1 MGSQLFGPLDR
12 NSAIRVGYIDPNS
25 GLVEG
30 LSIAE
35 ANEHARLDP
44 GTTFIFKSGDNVLKY
59 FNING
64 VNALTA
70 EDLLRNEPNCPG
82 INQKEKVGPP
92 TISIKGGGGVGAVG
106 NPIIG
111 EDGSILAVDVIR
123 TGHGYVFP
131 PIVTTHDDSHAG
143 NGAVLRAVLGS
154 NVGETFQY
162 YDRPEDF
169 EEPLTII
176 PDRIPAGTLWG
187 PNGED
192 LGEWNP
198 GSVLPTSNVDDP
210 ILNEV
215 QDFEKIVRAL
225 EGGFFNTRKN
235 KPSRITSNDPKVS
248 GSVYHVDYG
257 AAWGD
262 FMNRYAISPKPPS
275 NVRGS
280 DFAGILFTYEWNLD
294 FPTTGDYT
302 IRGARDN
309 KGKLYIDN
317 QFISD
322 LDGFKGSINTIKR
335 FYEAGTHTV
344 RVDLLNVPQYE
355 KVKVKPVAASGDY
368 TIVYRG
374 LNSANVDAGKN
385 EKRYPIAVAK
395 PGSLGRGLRAAIKS
409 VSKKSIKFTDST
421 SQNDTDAEFKI
432 LSTSPG
438 VTAKFSGDGSE
449 LIVKG
454 KGDVTLRL
462 EWNDDPNS
470 NGEAVG
476 DIKVAGERW
485 KQTAHKNKKGDVT
498 KTINVGSKD
507 TKEVLRG
514 LIVSNDRRRVKMKD
528 GHGDDINSTFF
539 IESSTN
545 NAKFS
550 SDGRKLEY
558 DGAGEITLTLK
569 WDDNPRTAGVAV
581 DKIEIGDKVWDQKG
595 GKGSV
600 TRKITVKPTGSST
613 GSSTGGQQSNL
624 VVFDTVEYQNKADRK
639 LWRTNVYGRGG
650 FINEFGVCPFNTR
663 KSLPDNPY
671 AGTHVIRWE
680 HVKFPKDGNYIIE
693 IEVDDDAKVFIGNR
707 SGDGAMAIGNGLR
720 SIESGGDEVILEKT
734 GFKPNSNRGTGK
746 STYTRFFKA
755 GKYRIRTELTQKEGG
770 RFNFNPDSNGNI
782 KSDVKARFVKEGNG
796 YALKVTG
803 NGSAE
808 IDFKLKTDDNPRTS
822 GSSLTDIKIGS
833 LTISRTRDG
842 GIKERETITK
852 SGFFEAGRTY
862 PVKVRGSSPTTGS
875 RLVGNDRIEFDD
887 NIGNGFDLNA
897 FVSIGKIKNI
907 TNTSGKGSNPMSFAM
922 RITSDF
928 EDERTIVSPRSWN
941 QNPMGVALTIDAPPP
956 AVPQE
961 PPPIQ
966 EGRCPPNPIWTTRSS
981 GSEDQWYPVTYP
993 RAWSDF
999 MDRYA
1004 ISPIKPLAQPNTDGG
1019 GIVYSN
1025 TWKINV
1031 EFAGFYGLKGTVDNG
1046 GRILVDGREII
1057 RGGYFKGAVFS
1068 EARNVGKLHGFR
1080 TNNPSTTKF
1089 YLGEGQ
1095 HTITVEVENRPTAT
1109 VTQVNKKIFNTQDW
1123 QGDARAVKGKGSV
1136 NISYNGGRALSRG
1149 LSVSRDGK
1157 RVFMKDGDGND
1168 TNATFSIE
1176 SSDNNAK
1183 FSSDGKSIEYR
1194 KEGTIKV
1201 KLKWDDNPNTAGVA
1215 VESIDV
1221 GGVKLKQRGRK
1232 GDVSQSFKVEGETRL
1247 IGVTKSGANKGGVI
1261 YSGPDL
1267 FKFNHPR
1274 WSKFMNNKNVSPY
1287 LPPLDEDNSS
1297 INGVKSYTWSNV
1309 DFPEDGR
1316 YNFEFQADNIGKLF
1330 INDKLITEVRSFRGE
1345 PQKTTANL
1353 SRGKYNIRVE
1363 LDNVPSSNNVFNS
1376 NPAGFGLT
1384 VHKLIDVR
1392 GDSQPWKTNPVGI
1405 SAILISPPCPRKING
1420 RGLVTDII
1428 VEEPGNGYKK
1438 PESGEGGYPVLLK
1451 LAEVI
1456 VEDPGINYNCGVD
1469 QLEIVPDNGAVLN
1482 YECNAFGRISKVIVE
1497 SPGSGFIETP
1507 IIRMPSETGVNFKAK
1522 PVFEVVRDP
1531 IEAQTGGIPP
1541 EKLLQVTDLVGLKQT
1556 GYYEGRPYYGAVF
1569 YKDGIKYAGYYET
1582 AGDLVQIYD
1591 TLQESI
1597 DAEVTTPPSAIQRQ
1611 GTDTNSNNPR
1621 LNLPGTPENLT

>member
-462 EWNDDPNS
+462 EWND
-470 NGEAVG
+470 
-476 DIKVAGERW
+476 
-485 KQTAHKNKKGDVT
+485 
-498 KTINVGSKD
+498 
-507 TKEVLRG
+507 
-514 LIVSNDRRRVKMKD
+514 
-528 GHGDDINSTFF
+528 
-539 IESSTN
+539 
-545 NAKFS
+545 
-550 SDGRKLEY
+550 
-558 DGAGEITLTLK
+558 
-569 WDDNPRTAGVAV
+569 
-581 DKIEIGDKVWDQKG
+581 
-595 GKGSV
+595 
-600 TRKITVKPTGSST
+600 
-613 GSSTGGQQSNL
+613 
-624 VVFDTVEYQNKADRK
+624 
-639 LWRTNVYGRGG
+639 
-650 FINEFGVCPFNTR
+650 
-663 KSLPDNPY
+663 
-671 AGTHVIRWE
+671 
-680 HVKFPKDGNYIIE
+680 
-693 IEVDDDAKVFIGNR
+693 
-707 SGDGAMAIGNGLR
+707 
-720 SIESGGDEVILEKT
+720 
-734 GFKPNSNRGTGK
+734 
-746 STYTRFFKA
+746 
-755 GKYRIRTELTQKEGG
+755 
-770 RFNFNPDSNGNI
+770 
-782 KSDVKARFVKEGNG
+782 
-796 YALKVTG
+796 
-803 NGSAE
+803 
-808 IDFKLKTDDNPRTS
+808 
-822 GSSLTDIKIGS
+822 
-833 LTISRTRDG
+833 
-842 GIKERETITK
+842 
-852 SGFFEAGRTY
+852 
-862 PVKVRGSSPTTGS
+862 
-875 RLVGNDRIEFDD
+875 
-887 NIGNGFDLNA
+887 
-897 FVSIGKIKNI
+897 
-907 TNTSGKGSNPMSFAM
+907 
-922 RITSDF
+922 
-928 EDERTIVSPRSWN
+928 
-941 QNPMGVALTIDAPPP
+941 
-956 AVPQE
+956 
-961 PPPIQ
+961 
-966 EGRCPPNPIWTTRSS
+966 
-981 GSEDQWYPVTYP
+981 
-993 RAWSDF
+993 
-999 MDRYA
+999 
-1004 ISPIKPLAQPNTDGG
+1004 
-1019 GIVYSN
+1019 
-1025 TWKINV
+1025 
-1031 EFAGFYGLKGTVDNG
+1031 
-1046 GRILVDGREII
+1046 
-1057 RGGYFKGAVFS
+1057 
-1068 EARNVGKLHGFR
+1068 
-1080 TNNPSTTKF
+1080 
-1089 YLGEGQ
+1089 
-1095 HTITVEVENRPTAT
+1095 
-1109 VTQVNKKIFNTQDW
+1109 
-1123 QGDARAVKGKGSV
+1123 
-1136 NISYNGGRALSRG
+1136 
-1149 LSVSRDGK
+1149 
-1157 RVFMKDGDGND
+1157 
-1168 TNATFSIE
+1168 
-1176 SSDNNAK
+1176 
-1183 FSSDGKSIEYR
+1183 
-1194 KEGTIKV
+1194 
-1201 KLKWDDNPNTAGVA
+1201 
-1215 VESIDV
+1215 
-1221 GGVKLKQRGRK
+1221 
-1232 GDVSQSFKVEGETRL
+1232 
-1247 IGVTKSGANKGGVI
+1247 
-1261 YSGPDL
+1261 
-1267 FKFNHPR
+1267 
-1274 WSKFMNNKNVSPY
+1274 
-1287 LPPLDEDNSS
+1287 
-1297 INGVKSYTWSNV
+1297 
-1309 DFPEDGR
+1309 
-1316 YNFEFQADNIGKLF
+1316 
-1330 INDKLITEVRSFRGE
+1330 
-1345 PQKTTANL
+1345 
-1353 SRGKYNIRVE
+1353 
-1363 LDNVPSSNNVFNS
+1363 
-1376 NPAGFGLT
+1376 
-1384 VHKLIDVR
+1384 
-1392 GDSQPWKTNPVGI
+1392 
-1405 SAILISPPCPRKING
+1405 
-1420 RGLVTDII
+1420 
-1428 VEEPGNGYKK
+1428 
-1438 PESGEGGYPVLLK
+1438 
-1451 LAEVI
+1451 
-1456 VEDPGINYNCGVD
+1456 
-1469 QLEIVPDNGAVLN
+1469 
-1482 YECNAFGRISKVIVE
+1482 
-1497 SPGSGFIETP
+1497 
-1507 IIRMPSETGVNFKAK
+1507 
-1522 PVFEVVRDP
+1522 
-1531 IEAQTGGIPP
+1531 
-1541 EKLLQVTDLVGLKQT
+1541 
-1556 GYYEGRPYYGAVF
+1556 
-1569 YKDGIKYAGYYET
+1569 
-1582 AGDLVQIYD
+1582 
-1591 TLQESI
+1591 
-1597 DAEVTTPPSAIQRQ
+1597 
-1611 GTDTNSNNPR
+1611 
-1621 LNLPGTPENLT
+1621 